1 MEKTLEKNI
10 VKGGGF
16 LFNHPHFSEIFIPEE
31 FNDEQKM
38 MAKATQD
45 FIDKEVFPFVERID
59 ALEEGLMP
67 SIMTKAGELGLLG
80 VCIPEQYGGLGM
92 SFNTGMKLKRKNI
105 YLSFHLV
112 NGRLVIVS
120 RNLIRDLMQMLQK
133 QKLFCLKTNSII

>member
-92 SFNTGMKLKRKNI
+92 SFNTGMLI
-105 YLSFHLV
+105 ADIVASTGSFTTAFGAHTGIGTLPILYY
-112 NGRLVIVS
+112 G
-120 RNLIRDLMQMLQK
+120 DETQ
-133 QKLFCLKTNSII
+133 